1 MVILDAFGLMPDDCS
16 APLKPPERVSMIEAL
31 GTVLAG
37 PAAIVVCGVIIVGGV
52 VWASRR
58 RMDQAAEDAAQA
70 QRKGNGGGGG
80 PTEPA

>member
-1 MVILDAFGLMPDDCS
+1 
-16 APLKPPERVSMIEAL
+16 MIEAL

-37 PAAIVVCGVIIVGGV
+37 LAAIIVCGLIIVCGV
-52 VWASRR
+52 VWASKR
-58 RMDQAAEDAAQA
+58 RMGQAAEDAAQA

>member
-37 PAAIVVCGVIIVGGV
+37 LAAIIVCGLIIVGGA
-52 VWASRR
+52 VWARRR
-58 RMDQAAEDAAQA
+58 RMDQAAEDAARQS
-70 QRKGNGGGGG
+70 R
-80 PTEPA
+80 E

>member
-37 PAAIVVCGVIIVGGV
+37 LAAIIVCGLIIVGGV

>member
-1 MVILDAFGLMPDDCS
+1 MILDSFRIGPD
-16 APLKPPERVSMIEAL
+16 LQPEKVSMIEAL

-37 PAAIVVCGVIIVGGV
+37 LAAIIICGV

-58 RMDQAAEDAAQA
+58 RMDQAAEDAAAQA
-70 QRKGNGGGGG
+70 KRSGSGGGGG

>member
-1 MVILDAFGLMPDDCS
+1 MVILDAFGLMPDDCG

-37 PAAIVVCGVIIVGGV
+37 LAAIIVCGLIIVGGV

>member
-1 MVILDAFGLMPDDCS
+1 MILDAFGLMPEDCG

-37 PAAIVVCGVIIVGGV
+37 LAAIIVCGLIIVCGV

>member
-1 MVILDAFGLMPDDCS
+1 MILDSFRIGPD
-16 APLKPPERVSMIEAL
+16 LQPEKVSMIEAL

-37 PAAIVVCGVIIVGGV
+37 LAAIIICGV

>member
-1 MVILDAFGLMPDDCS
+1 MILDSFRIGPD
-16 APLKPPERVSMIEAL
+16 LQPEKVSMIEAL

-37 PAAIVVCGVIIVGGV
+37 LAAIIICGVIIVCGV

>member
-1 MVILDAFGLMPDDCS
+1 MILDSFRLTPDDCG

-37 PAAIVVCGVIIVGGV
+37 LAAIIVCGLIIVGGV